1 MANKIENE
9 KMEDKLKQDAVIEK
23 VEDNQQLN
31 QEISEKDEIENKK
44 KAKNKIVIF
53 LFIVGVILLGFFI
66 YNEFIGKYKEKT
78 ENAYVNAD
86 KNPITSQ
93 VSGIVKEVYVTDT
106 QEVKEGQLL
115 AVIDDTDY
123 RVALEAAEAGI
134 GQAVRGY
141 YSTMAMSDTANQ
153 DIKLKEISA
162 AKAAVDYSRDL
173 EAYKSGLISAEALA
187 NTKAMNDQAKAAL
200 RVSRANS
207 QNAKVQISG
216 TLNDF
221 PALKQAIVA
230 YKTAYINL
238 NRTKIYSTINGK
250 IAKKNINVGQRI
262 VVNQELFTVVNLNNI
277 WVDGNLKETQLKGLQ
292 IGDKVKLESDINK
305 KEYEGYVVGISAG
318 TGTTFSLLP
327 AQNATGNWVKIVQRV
342 PVKIL
347 ISKESLEKNGTLPLG
362 SSMKIDINLKRDKKQ
377 DKVEEIPQLNS
388 SVKSNLYQL
397 NESEM
402 QSKINEI
409 IEKNRP

>member
-1 MANKIENE
+1 MS
-9 KMEDKLKQDAVIEK
+9 DTVEK
-23 VEDNQQLN
+23 VEKEII
-31 QEISEKDEIENKK
+31 QEVEETKEIDEKEELENKK
-44 KAKNKIVIF
+44 KAKKKIWVF
-53 LFIVGVILLGFFI
+53 LLVVGIILLGFVL
-66 YNEFIGKYKEKT
+66 YNEFIGKYKQTT

-106 QEVKEGQLL
+106 QDVKEGQLL

-123 RVALEAAEAGI
+123 KVALEAAEAGI
-134 GQAVRGY
+134 GQAVRAY

-162 AKAAVDYSRDL
+162 AKASVDYSRDM
-173 EAYKSGLISAEALA
+173 EAYKAGLISAEALS
-187 NTKAMNDQAKAAL
+187 NTKAMNDQAQAAL
-200 RVSRANS
+200 KVSRANS
-207 QNAKVQISG
+207 QNTKVQVSG
-216 TLNDF
+216 SLNDF
-221 PALKQAIVA
+221 PALKQAVVA

-238 NRTKIYSTINGK
+238 SRTKIYSTINGK

-262 VVNQELFTVVNLNNI
+262 MLNQELFTVVNLSNM

-292 IGDKVKLESDINK
+292 VGDKVKLESDINK
-305 KEYEGYVVGISAG
+305 KEYEGYVIGISAG

-347 ISKESLEKNGTLPLG
+347 ISKESIEKNGTLPLG
-362 SSMKIDINLKRDKKQ
+362 RSMKINISLKKKN
-377 DKVEEIPQLNS
+377 EENKNEKIPQLNAE
-388 SVKSNLYQL
+388 VKSNLYQV
-397 NESEM
+397 NEAEI
-402 QSKINEI
+402 QAKIDQI
-409 IEKNRP
+409 IAKNRP

>member
-1 MANKIENE
+1 
-9 KMEDKLKQDAVIEK
+9 
-23 VEDNQQLN
+23 
-31 QEISEKDEIENKK
+31 
-44 KAKNKIVIF
+44 
-53 LFIVGVILLGFFI
+53 
-66 YNEFIGKYKEKT
+66 
-78 ENAYVNAD
+78 
-86 KNPITSQ
+86 
-93 VSGIVKEVYVTDT
+93 
-106 QEVKEGQLL
+106 
-115 AVIDDTDY
+115 
-123 RVALEAAEAGI
+123 
-134 GQAVRGY
+134 
-141 YSTMAMSDTANQ
+141 MAMSDTANQ

-187 NTKAMNDQAKAAL
+187 NTKDMNDQAKAAL

>member
-1 MANKIENE
+1 MS
-9 KMEDKLKQDAVIEK
+9 DTVEK
-23 VEDNQQLN
+23 VEKEII
-31 QEISEKDEIENKK
+31 QEVEETKEIDEKEELENKK
-44 KAKNKIVIF
+44 KAKKKIWVF
-53 LFIVGVILLGFFI
+53 LLVVGIILLGFVL
-66 YNEFIGKYKEKT
+66 YNEFIGKYKQTT

-106 QEVKEGQLL
+106 QDVKEGQLL

-123 RVALEAAEAGI
+123 KVALEAAEAGI
-134 GQAVRGY
+134 GQAVRAY

-162 AKAAVDYSRDL
+162 AKASVDYSRDM
-173 EAYKSGLISAEALA
+173 EAYKAGLISAEALS
-187 NTKAMNDQAKAAL
+187 NTKAMNDQAQAAL
-200 RVSRANS
+200 KVSRANS
-207 QNAKVQISG
+207 QNTKVQVSG
-216 TLNDF
+216 SLNDF
-221 PALKQAIVA
+221 PALKQAVVA

-238 NRTKIYSTINGK
+238 SRTKIYSTINGK

-262 VVNQELFTVVNLNNI
+262 MLNQELFTVVNLSNM

-292 IGDKVKLESDINK
+292 VGDKVKLESDINK
-305 KEYEGYVVGISAG
+305 KEYEGYVIGISAG

-347 ISKESLEKNGTLPLG
+347 ISKESIEKNGTLPLG
-362 SSMKIDINLKRDKKQ
+362 SSMKINISLKKK
-377 DKVEEIPQLNS
+377 K
-388 SVKSNLYQL
+388 
-397 NESEM
+397 
-402 QSKINEI
+402 
-409 IEKNRP
+409 